1 MEGYM
6 SERKVIHEVK
16 LQKSVVII
24 LGALA
29 FGVCANV
36 FAPAFTIKD
45 AVAELGY
52 GDKLKIEH
60 SGYIS
65 VR

>member
-1 MEGYM
+1 M

-16 LQKSVVII
+16 FQKSVVII

-36 FAPAFTIKD
+36 FVPAFTIKD
-45 AVAELGY
+45 AVAELSY

-60 SGYIS
+60 SGNIYCS
-65 VR
+65 GCN

>member
-1 MEGYM
+1 M

-24 LGALA
+24 LGVLA

-36 FAPAFTIKD
+36 FVPAFKVEDAMANFPDARYVTISGS
-45 AVAELGY
+45 LGCDY
-52 GDKLKIEH
+52 GCN
-60 SGYIS
+60 
-65 VR
+65 

>member
-1 MEGYM
+1 M
-6 SERKVIHEVK
+6 SDKKIVHEVR

-36 FAPAFTIKD
+36 FAPAFKIEK
-45 AVAELGY
+45 ALAQLSY

-60 SGYIS
+60 MGSIKCYGCK
-65 VR
+65 

>member
-1 MEGYM
+1 M

-36 FAPAFTIKD
+36 FAPAFTIED
-45 AVAELGY
+45 ALAELY
-52 GDKLKIEH
+52 GGNSLYIKH
-60 SGYIS
+60 SGNITCS
-65 VR
+65 GCN